1 MMAHEFNGNLA
12 RRARPSRLAA
22 GVSTAL
28 VLLAVCAQA
37 GVTRVSGSEDALSNA
52 VNAAVDGDTLIVLAG
67 SYDGFRLDG
76 KGLSIVAASA
86 GTVTVGPA
94 IVRNVLVGHDTVI
107 SGLSFPDGLQI
118 LSCTCAVR
126 LQSVVAGP
134 GPSAPLALPG
144 LLLGLDSDVALIR
157 CSLQGKYGVYGHADA
172 TGGVEASSS
181 NVAVYDCLAQGGSGL
196 GSFLPYSAGAG
207 ANGLSASDSTV
218 MTSNSQFI
226 GGQGGYGGY
235 YACNGEQGG
244 DGIRLDGSTPAPA
257 IWYLRDCGERAG
269 VGGSLFPNGNC
280 HDGDNGLPL
289 DVTGFAV
296 VAQFPAVHR
305 ALRAPGLVHENTEIQ
320 LVFSGVPG
328 DRVSLYSSSSTQ
340 FELSEPLQGVFL
352 FGSPARSVRM
362 GTIPAT
368 GTLNTTL
375 HIDALG
381 PGVEAST
388 RYVQAIFVD
397 RTDVATLGSP
407 AVIEVVGSGF

>member
-1 MMAHEFNGNLA
+1 MMAHESNGNLA

-22 GVSTAL
+22 GIATAL
-28 VLLAVCAQA
+28 VLLAVRAQA

-52 VNAAVDGDTLIVLAG
+52 VNAAVDGDTLIVMAG
-67 SYDGFRLDG
+67 SYDGFRLEG

-94 IVRNVLVGHDTVI
+94 IVRNVPAGHDTVI

-126 LQSVVAGP
+126 LQSVVTGP
-134 GPSAPLALPG
+134 GPAAPVALPG
-144 LLLGLDSDVALIR
+144 LDLSLDSDVALIR
-157 CSLQGKYGVYGHADA
+157 CTLQGKYGVYGHATA
-172 TGGVEASSS
+172 TSGVDASSS
-181 NVAVYDCLAQGGSGL
+181 NVALYDCLVQGGAGL

-207 ANGLSASDSTV
+207 GNGLSAIDSTV

-226 GGQGGYGGY
+226 GGQGGNGGY
-235 YACNGEQGG
+235 YACNGESGG
-244 DGIRLDGSTPAPA
+244 DGIRFHGSTTAPA
-257 IWYLRDCGERAG
+257 ICYLRDCGERAG

-280 HDGDNGLPL
+280 HDGENGLPL
-289 DVTGFAV
+289 DFTGAAV
-296 VAQFPAVHR
+296 FAQFPAVYR
-305 ALRAPGLVHENTEIQ
+305 ALQGPGVVHENTEIP

-328 DRVSLYSSSSTQ
+328 DRVSVYYSNATQ
-340 FELSEPLQGVFL
+340 FELSVPFQGVFL
-352 FGSPARSVRM
+352 FGTPARSARM

-375 HIDALG
+375 HVDALG
-381 PGVEAST
+381 PGVEACT

-407 AVIEVVGSGF
+407 AIIEVVGSGF